1 MHLGKSERANYVINV
16 VNNIETKYQQNVSE
30 SLVQITYRQYIDNN
44 DPSEMSRGLAAD
56 ITKYQQSVSESLRQ
70 RFAPIS
76 GNVNNLIGCWV
87 SIKLENAYVISTAAA
102 FNTTAGVFYFNVC

>member
-1 MHLGKSERANYVINV
+1 MRRANYVINV

-56 ITKYQQSVSESLRQ
+56 IMDFSAACARTR
-70 RFAPIS
+70 IS
-76 GNVNNLIGCWV
+76 IV
-87 SIKLENAYVISTAAA
+87 TAATICTDQWQRQQLDWVLGL
-102 FNTTAGVFYFNVC
+102 NKT